1 MKGLPVCIKIAT
13 KYFLTTFLRHSL
25 IMLRDLLLILADGNF
40 HSGEELGARLGV
52 TRAAVWKQLKKL
64 ESLNIPLSSVKGKGY
79 RLSDAIELLDHDEI
93 LTKVDGRLDCLE
105 VLLNTESTNSYLL
118 AKASDHM
125 GKRYAVLAEKQE
137 AGRGRRGRTWVS
149 PFGKNIYL
157 SMLWSFSGGL
167 ASLEGLSLVI
177 AIAVEK
183 ALAELGVEEAKLKW
197 PNDVYLDKKKLAGI
211 LLEVS
216 GEYSGHC
223 QVVIGIGLN
232 IKLSEHDAESIA
244 QPWAQLSSHIGAV
257 DRNAIAAK
265 VISHLIA
272 EIDQFD
278 KQGFEPFQQYW
289 IHRDAFYDQEVD
301 LILPNKVRS
310 GIAKGVNNKG
320 ELVLKTDSGLE
331 SINAGE
337 LSLRLKNVPID

>member
-1 MKGLPVCIKIAT
+1 
-13 KYFLTTFLRHSL
+13 
-25 IMLRDLLLILADGNF
+25 MLRKLLQILSDGNF
-40 HSGEELGARLGV
+40 HSGEELGTQLGV

-79 RLSDAIELLDHDEI
+79 RLSDAIQLLDEAIIKDNI
-93 LTKVDGRLDCLE
+93 SGRLDCLD

-118 AKASDHM
+118 DKASDHM

-137 AGRGRRGRTWVS
+137 SGRGRRGRTWVS

-167 ASLEGLSLVI
+167 GSLEGLSLVI

-183 ALAELGVEEAKLKW
+183 ALAELGVDDAKLKW
-197 PNDVYLDKKKLAGI
+197 PNDVYLNNKKLAGI

-216 GEYSGHC
+216 GEYSGYC

-232 IKLSEHDAESIA
+232 INLSEFDAKNID
-244 QPWAQLSSHIGAV
+244 QPWAQLSEHLKDT
-257 DRNAIAAK
+257 DRNTVAA
-265 VISHLIA
+265 VMINHLIKA
-272 EIDQFD
+272 IEEFD
-278 KQGFEPFQQYW
+278 KNGFSAFKDYW
-289 IHRDAFYDQEVD
+289 LERDAFINKEVD
-301 LILPNKVRS
+301 LILPNLVRS
-310 GIAKGVNNKG
+310 GVARGVNGKG
-320 ELVLKTDSGLE
+320 ELLLETAKGLE

-337 LSLRLKNVPID
+337 LSLRLKNVSTD

>member
-1 MKGLPVCIKIAT
+1 
-13 KYFLTTFLRHSL
+13 
-25 IMLRDLLLILADGNF
+25 MLRDLLFILADGNF
-40 HSGEELGARLGV
+40 HSGEDLGTRLGV

-64 ESLNIPLSSVKGKGY
+64 EDLNIPLSSVKGKGY
-79 RLSDAIELLDHDEI
+79 RLSDAIELLDHDQI
-93 LTKVDGRLDCLE
+93 IRKVDGRLDCLE

-118 AKASDHM
+118 NKASDHM

-183 ALAELGVEEAKLKW
+183 ALVELGVKGAKLKW
-197 PNDVYLDKKKLAGI
+197 PNDVYLDQKKLSGI

-232 IKLSEHDAESIA
+232 IQLSEHDAESID
-244 QPWAQLSSHIGAV
+244 QPWAQLSSHISDV
-257 DRNAIAAK
+257 DRNTIAAK
-265 VISHLIA
+265 VISHLISS
-272 EIDQFD
+272 IDTFD
-278 KQGFEPFQQYW
+278 KHGFEVFKDHW
-289 IHRDAFYDQEVD
+289 LNRDAFYDKEVD
-301 LILPNKVRS
+301 LILPNGIRS
-310 GIAKGVNNKG
+310 GVSKGVNAKG
-320 ELVLKTDSGLE
+320 ELLLQTEVGLE
-331 SINAGE
+331 VINAGE
-337 LSLRLKNVPID
+337 LSLRLKNAPIN